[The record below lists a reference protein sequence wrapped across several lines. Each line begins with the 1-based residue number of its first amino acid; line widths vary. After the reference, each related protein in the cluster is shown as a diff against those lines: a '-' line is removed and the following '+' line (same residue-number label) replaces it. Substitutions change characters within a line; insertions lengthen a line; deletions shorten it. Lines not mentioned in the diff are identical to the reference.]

1 MNARPWLV
9 PAAVVTVTAITPAG
23 RAGEI
28 AVTIL
33 SSVMD
38 VGITAMFPKFT

>member
-1 MNARPWLV
+1 MNGRPGLV

-33 SSVMD
+33 SVMD
-38 VGITAMFPKFT
+38 VGITAMLPKFT